1 MDVKWASR
9 IAGLPPYLF
18 AEIDAKK
25 NEMIKKGVEVIDLGV
40 GDPDIPTP
48 DFIIEA
54 LKVGAEDPE
63 NHRYASYQG
72 MRSFRVAVADWYKER
87 FNVDLDPDTEVIAL
101 IGSKEGIAHA
111 PLAFIDP
118 GDVGLFADPGYPVYP
133 TSISFAGGE
142 PYGVPILKEN
152 DFLPDLNAIPEDIR
166 KRAQLIFLNYPN
178 NPTTAVAEEE
188 FFKDVVDFASK
199 NNILICHD
207 AAYTEIAF
215 DGYSP
220 LSFLQADGAK
230 DVGIEFHSLSKTFN
244 MTGWRIAFAVGNK
257 KAIAGIGKIKTNI
270 DSGAF
275 QAVQYAGIVALQN
288 YKSGLQDRIQIFQ
301 ERRDIF
307 CKGLDEAGLKYH
319 FPKATF
325 YVWFEVPE
333 GLTSKEFSSKLLSE
347 SGIVVTPGN
356 GFGEYGEG
364 YARVSTTFSTER
376 IIQAVERLK
385 ETKF

>member
-25 NEMIKKGVEVIDLGV
+25 NELIKKGVEVIDLGV

-63 NHRYASYQG
+63 NHRYPSYQG

-178 NPTTAVAEEE
+178 NPTTAVAEEG

>member
-25 NEMIKKGVEVIDLGV
+25 NELIKKGVEVIDLGV

-63 NHRYASYQG
+63 NHRYPSYQG

-142 PYGVPILKEN
+142 PYAVPILKEN

-178 NPTTAVAEEE
+178 NPTTAVAEEG

-275 QAVQYAGIVALQN
+275 QAVQYAGIVASQN

>member
-63 NHRYASYQG
+63 NHRYPSYQG

-142 PYGVPILKEN
+142 PYAVPILKEN

-166 KRAQLIFLNYPN
+166 KRAKLIFLNYPN
-178 NPTTAVAEEE
+178 NPTTAVAEEG

-275 QAVQYAGIVALQN
+275 QAIQYAGIVALQN
-288 YKSGLQDRIQIFQ
+288 YKSGLQNRIQIFQ

-385 ETKF
+385 ETEF

>member
-25 NEMIKKGVEVIDLGV
+25 NELIKKGVEVIDLGV

-63 NHRYASYQG
+63 NHRYPSYQG

-142 PYGVPILKEN
+142 PYAVPILKEN

-178 NPTTAVAEEE
+178 NPTTAIAEEG

-207 AAYTEIAF
+207 AAYTEIAY
-215 DGYSP
+215 DGYSA

-275 QAVQYAGIVALQN
+275 QAIQYAGIVALQN

>member
-63 NHRYASYQG
+63 NHRYPSYQG

-178 NPTTAVAEEE
+178 NPTTAVAEEG

-275 QAVQYAGIVALQN
+275 QAIQYAGIVALQN

>member
-63 NHRYASYQG
+63 NHRYPSYQG

-178 NPTTAVAEEE
+178 NPTTAVAEEG

-275 QAVQYAGIVALQN
+275 QAIQYAGIVALQN

-307 CKGLDEAGLKYH
+307 CKGLDEAGFKYH

>member
-9 IAGLPPYLF
+9 IAELPPYLF

-25 NEMIKKGVEVIDLGV
+25 NELIDKGIDVIDLGV

-48 DFIIEA
+48 DFIIDA

-63 NHRYASYQG
+63 NHRYPSYQG

-87 FNVDLDPDTEVIAL
+87 FNVDLDPDTEVVAL

-111 PLAFIDP
+111 PMAFIDP
-118 GDVGLFADPGYPVYP
+118 GDVGLYTDPGYPVYP
-133 TSISFAGGE
+133 TSISFAGGT
-142 PYGVPILKEN
+142 PYAVPLYKDNE
-152 DFLPDLNAIPEDIR
+152 FLPDLNAIPEDIK
-166 KRAQLIFLNYPN
+166 KRAQIFFLNYPN
-178 NPTTAVAEEE
+178 NPTTAVADEG
-188 FFKDVVDFASK
+188 FFKDVVDFGSK

-207 AAYTEIAF
+207 AAYTEIAY

-220 LSFLQADGAK
+220 PSFLQAEGAK
-230 DVGIEFHSLSKTFN
+230 DVGIEFHSLSKTFS

-275 QAVQYAGIVALQN
+275 QAIQYAGIVALQD
-288 YKSGLQDRIQIFQ
+288 YKRGLQDRIKIFQ

-307 CKGLDEAGLKYH
+307 CKGLDEVGLKYYP
-319 FPKATF
+319 PKATF
-325 YVWFEVPE
+325 YVWFDVPQ
-333 GLTSKEFSSKLLSE
+333 GLTSKEFSSRLLSE

-364 YARVSTTFSTER
+364 YARVSTTFNTER

>member
-9 IAGLPPYLF
+9 IAELPPYLF

-25 NEMIKKGVEVIDLGV
+25 NELIDKGIDVIDLGV

-48 DFIIEA
+48 DFIIDA

-63 NHRYASYQG
+63 NHRYPSYQG
-72 MRSFRVAVADWYKER
+72 MRSYRVAVADWYKER
-87 FNVDLDPDTEVIAL
+87 FNVDLDPDTEVVAL

-111 PLAFIDP
+111 PMAFIDP
-118 GDVGLFADPGYPVYP
+118 GDVGLYTDPGYPVYP
-133 TSISFAGGE
+133 TSISFAGGT
-142 PYGVPILKEN
+142 PYAVPLYKDNE
-152 DFLPDLNAIPEDIR
+152 FLPDLNAIPEDIK
-166 KRAQLIFLNYPN
+166 KRAQIFFLNYPN
-178 NPTTAVAEEE
+178 NPTTAVADEG
-188 FFKDVVDFASK
+188 FFKDVVDFGSK

-207 AAYTEIAF
+207 AAYTEIAY

-220 LSFLQADGAK
+220 PSFLQAEGAK

-244 MTGWRIAFAVGNK
+244 MTGWRIAFEVGNK

-275 QAVQYAGIVALQN
+275 QAIQYAGIIALQD
-288 YKSGLQDRIQIFQ
+288 YKRGLQDRIKIFQ

-307 CKGLDEAGLKYH
+307 CKGLDEVGLKYYP
-319 FPKATF
+319 PKATF
-325 YVWFEVPE
+325 YVWFDVPA
-333 GLTSKEFSSKLLSE
+333 GLTSKEFSSRLLSE
-347 SGIVVTPGN
+347 SGIVITPGN
-356 GFGEYGEG
+356 GFGDYGEG
-364 YARVSTTFSTER
+364 YARVSTTFNTER

>member
-1 MDVKWASR
+1 MDVRWASR
-9 IAGLPPYLF
+9 IEKLPPYLF

-25 NEMIKKGVEVIDLGV
+25 KEMMNKGADVIDLGV

-54 LKVGAEDPE
+54 LKVGAENPE
-63 NHRYASYQG
+63 NHRYPSYQG
-72 MRSFRVAVADWYKER
+72 MRSFRVAVSDWYKER
-87 FNVDLDPDTEVIAL
+87 FNVDIDPDTEVVTL
-101 IGSKEGIAHA
+101 IGSKEGIAHT

-118 GDVGLFADPGYPVYP
+118 GDVGLYADPGYPVYP

-142 PYGVPILKEN
+142 PYAVPILKEN
-152 DFLPDLNAIPEDIR
+152 NFLPDLNAIPEDIR
-166 KRAQLIFLNYPN
+166 KRARLIFLNYPN
-178 NPTTAVAEEE
+178 NPTTAVAEEG

-207 AAYTEIAF
+207 AAYTEIAY
-215 DGYSP
+215 DGYNP
-220 LSFLQADGAK
+220 LSFLQTEGAK

-244 MTGWRIAFAVGNK
+244 MTGWRIGFAVGNK

-288 YKSGLQDRIQIFQ
+288 YNLGLLDRIGIFQ

-307 CKGLDEAGLKYH
+307 CKGLDEAGLKYDL
-319 FPKATF
+319 PKATF
-325 YVWFEVPE
+325 YVWFEVPK
-333 GLTSKEFSSKLLSE
+333 GLTSKEFSSKLLTE
-347 SGIVVTPGN
+347 SGIVVTPGT

>member
-63 NHRYASYQG
+63 NHRYPSYQG

-118 GDVGLFADPGYPVYP
+118 GDVGLFADPGYTVYP

-178 NPTTAVAEEE
+178 NPTTAVAEEG

>member
-63 NHRYASYQG
+63 NHRYPSYQG

-178 NPTTAVAEEE
+178 NPTTAVAEEG

-257 KAIAGIGKIKTNI
+257 KAIAGIGEIKTNI

-275 QAVQYAGIVALQN
+275 QAIQYAGIVALQN

-307 CKGLDEAGLKYH
+307 CKGLDETGFKYH

>member
-25 NEMIKKGVEVIDLGV
+25 NELIKKGVEVIDLGV

-63 NHRYASYQG
+63 NHRYPSYQG

-178 NPTTAVAEEE
+178 NPTTAVAEEG

-207 AAYTEIAF
+207 AAYTEIAY

>member
-63 NHRYASYQG
+63 NHRYPSYQG

-178 NPTTAVAEEE
+178 NPTTAVVEEG

-275 QAVQYAGIVALQN
+275 QAIQYAGIVALQN

-307 CKGLDEAGLKYH
+307 CKGLDEAGFKYH

>member
-9 IAGLPPYLF
+9 IAELPPYLF

-25 NEMIKKGVEVIDLGV
+25 NELIKKGVDVIDLGV
-40 GDPDIPTP
+40 GDPDLPTP

-63 NHRYASYQG
+63 NHRYPSYQG
-72 MRSFRVAVADWYKER
+72 MRSFRVAVAEWYKER
-87 FNVDLDPDTEVIAL
+87 FNVDIDPDTEVVAL

-118 GDVGLFADPGYPVYP
+118 GDVGLYTDPGYPVYP
-133 TSISFAGGE
+133 TSISFAGGT
-142 PYGVPILKEN
+142 PYAVPLYKEN

-166 KRAQLIFLNYPN
+166 KKAQLLFLNYPN
-178 NPTTAVAEEE
+178 NPTTAVADEG
-188 FFKDVVDFASK
+188 FFKDLVDFGAK

-207 AAYTEIAF
+207 AAYTEIAY
-215 DGYSP
+215 DGYNP
-220 LSFLQADGAK
+220 PSFLQTEGAK

-275 QAVQYAGIVALQN
+275 QAIQYAGIVALQN
-288 YKSGLQDRIQIFQ
+288 YKKGLQDRIKIFQ

-307 CKGLDEAGLKYH
+307 CKGLDEAGLNYYP
-319 FPKATF
+319 PKATF
-325 YVWFEVPE
+325 YVWFDVPQ
-333 GLTSKEFSSKLLSE
+333 GVTSKEFSSKLLSE

-376 IIQAVERLK
+376 IIQAVQRLK

>member
-63 NHRYASYQG
+63 NHRYPSYQG

-166 KRAQLIFLNYPN
+166 KRAKLIFLNYPN

-275 QAVQYAGIVALQN
+275 QAIQYAGIVALQN
-288 YKSGLQDRIQIFQ
+288 YKSGLQNRIQIFQ

>member
-1 MDVKWASR
+1 MDIKWASR
-9 IAGLPPYLF
+9 IAKLPPYLF

-25 NEMIKKGVEVIDLGV
+25 NEMTKKGVDVIDLGV

-54 LKVGAEDPE
+54 LKAGAEDPE
-63 NHRYASYQG
+63 NHRYPSYQG

-87 FNVDLDPDTEVIAL
+87 FNVDLDPDTEVVAL
-101 IGSKEGIAHA
+101 IGSKEGIAHT

-118 GDVGLFADPGYPVYP
+118 GDVGLYTDPGYPVYP

-142 PYGVPILKEN
+142 PYAVPILKEN
-152 DFLPDLNAIPEDIR
+152 NFLPDLDAIPEDIK
-166 KRAQLIFLNYPN
+166 KRAQLFFLNYPN
-178 NPTTAVAEEE
+178 NPTTAVVEEG
-188 FFKDVVDFASK
+188 FFKDIVDFGSK

-207 AAYTEIAF
+207 AAYTEIAY
-215 DGYSP
+215 DGYNP
-220 LSFLQADGAK
+220 PSFLQTDGAK

-244 MTGWRIAFAVGNK
+244 MTGWRIGFAVGNK

-275 QAVQYAGIVALQN
+275 QAIQYAGIVALQN
-288 YKSGLQDRIQIFQ
+288 YKLGLDDRIRIFQ
-301 ERRDIF
+301 QRRDIF
-307 CKGLDEAGLKYH
+307 CKGLDEAGLKYDL
-319 FPKATF
+319 PKATF

-333 GLTSKEFSSKLLSE
+333 GMTSKEFSSKLLSE

-385 ETKF
+385 ATKF

>member
-25 NEMIKKGVEVIDLGV
+25 NELIKKGVEVIDLGV

-63 NHRYASYQG
+63 NHRYPSYQG

-118 GDVGLFADPGYPVYP
+118 GDIGLFADPGYPVYP

-142 PYGVPILKEN
+142 PYAVPILKEN

-166 KRAQLIFLNYPN
+166 NRAQLIFLNYPN
-178 NPTTAVAEEE
+178 NPTTAVAEEG

-207 AAYTEIAF
+207 AAYTEIAY

>member
-25 NEMIKKGVEVIDLGV
+25 NELIKKGVEVIDLGV

-63 NHRYASYQG
+63 NHRYPSYQG

-166 KRAQLIFLNYPN
+166 KRAKLIFLNYPN

-275 QAVQYAGIVALQN
+275 QAIQYAGIVALQN
-288 YKSGLQDRIQIFQ
+288 YKSGLQNRIQIFQ

>member
-63 NHRYASYQG
+63 NHRYPSYQG

>member
-63 NHRYASYQG
+63 NHRYPSYQG

-178 NPTTAVAEEE
+178 NPTTAVAEEG

-307 CKGLDEAGLKYH
+307 CKGLDEAGFKYH

>member
-1 MDVKWASR
+1 M
-9 IAGLPPYLF
+9 PPWKYS
-18 AEIDAKK
+18 E
-25 NEMIKKGVEVIDLGV
+25 
-40 GDPDIPTP
+40 
-48 DFIIEA
+48 
-54 LKVGAEDPE
+54 
-63 NHRYASYQG
+63 
-72 MRSFRVAVADWYKER
+72 
-87 FNVDLDPDTEVIAL
+87 DPDTEVIAL

-142 PYGVPILKEN
+142 PYAVPILKEN

-166 KRAQLIFLNYPN
+166 NRAQLIFLNYPN
-178 NPTTAVAEEE
+178 NPTTAVAEEG

-207 AAYTEIAF
+207 AAYTEIAY